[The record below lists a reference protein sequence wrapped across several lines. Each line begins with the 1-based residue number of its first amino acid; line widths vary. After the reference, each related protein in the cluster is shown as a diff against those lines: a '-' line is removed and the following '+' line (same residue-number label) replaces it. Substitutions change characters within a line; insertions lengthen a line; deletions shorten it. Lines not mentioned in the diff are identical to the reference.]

1 MRSLASR
8 PDLIDSA
15 YDALKEAIETGELEP
30 GAPLAQ
36 EDLAARLGVS
46 RQPVSHALKL
56 LQREGLVVE
65 RGRKGLMVSPIDVT
79 RLGQLYLVR
88 GALDQLAARLA
99 AERVRDQGAGAE
111 SAVRARLDAVLA
123 DGAAAQA
130 RDDVEKLT
138 AADRGF
144 HQALYAVSGNPEIGA
159 MADGAWPQI
168 HRSMIVVLAD
178 PAYRGRAWQE
188 HRAIA
193 DAVLAGDPVSA
204 AEASRAHAEEAGRLT
219 RLRLTQAAEK
229 GPTPDIRS

>member
-15 YDALKEAIETGELEP
+15 YDALKEAIQTGELAP

-65 RGRKGLMVSPIDVT
+65 RGRKGLMVSPIDAT

-88 GALDQLAARLA
+88 GALDQLAGRLA
-99 AERVRDQGAGAE
+99 AERVRDGGPGAE
-111 SAVRARLDAVLA
+111 AAVKARLEAVLA
-123 DGAAAQA
+123 EGAAALA
-130 RDDVEKLT
+130 SDDVDRLA

-144 HQALYAVSGNPEIGA
+144 HQALYAVSDNPEIGA
-159 MADGAWPQI
+159 LADGAWPQI

-178 PAYRGRAWQE
+178 PGYRGRAWQE
-188 HRAIA
+188 HRVIV
-193 DAVLAGDPVSA
+193 DAVLAGDPVRA

-219 RLRLTQAAEK
+219 HRRLTQDPVGPPAA
-229 GPTPDIRS
+229 R

>member
-15 YDALKEAIETGELEP
+15 YDALKEAIETGELQP

-65 RGRKGLMVSPIDVT
+65 RGRKGLMVSPIDAT

-88 GALDQLAARLA
+88 GALDQLAGRLA
-99 AERVRDQGAGAE
+99 AERVRDDGPGTEAAI
-111 SAVRARLDAVLA
+111 RARLEAVLA
-123 DGAAAQA
+123 DGAAALA
-130 RDDVEKLT
+130 SDDVEKLA

-144 HQALYAVSGNPEIGA
+144 HQALYAVSGNPEIAA

-188 HRAIA
+188 HRTIVA
-193 DAVLAGDPVSA
+193 AVLAGDPTRA
-204 AEASRAHAEEAGRLT
+204 AEASRVHAEEAGRLT
-219 RLRLTQAAEK
+219 VQRLAKESAEP
-229 GPTPDIRS
+229 GATDRA